1 MVDGVYMQR
10 IYLDY
15 NATTPVRAEV
25 RDAVLPFLNELF
37 GNPSS
42 RHFEGRQ
49 VKTKIEAAR
58 DQVAKA
64 IGTDPER
71 IVFNAGATEGNVTV
85 LRGYQVNYK
94 EKKGRNHI
102 IISAIEHPAIY
113 DTAKKMAG
121 EGYEVTIV
129 PVNGD
134 GDLDLAFL
142 KSAIKDTTGLIS
154 VMTVNNETG
163 VLYPVKEIAKIAHEK
178 GILFH
183 TDAVQAI
190 GKMPFSVKDIDADFV
205 TLSGHKVYAP
215 KGVGALYIKKGK
227 RLDPLLTGGHQENN
241 RRSGTENVVGM
252 VAMGAALELAT
263 GEMAADR
270 ERIGKIRDEFER
282 RVLAEV
288 PHARRNG
295 GADNR
300 LYTTSNISF
309 RFVEGEAIQL
319 KLDYHGIAVST
330 GSACSSGTLDPSH
343 VITAMCHD
351 DEDAH
356 SSIRFS
362 FGKYSKMEDVG
373 YVVDRIKEVIAQLR
387 SFSPL
392 YDKFMNSKGK

>member
-1 MVDGVYMQR
+1 MER

-25 RDAVLPFLNELF
+25 RDAVLPFLNDLF

-42 RHFEGRQ
+42 RHLEGRQ

-58 DQVAKA
+58 AQVAAA
-64 IGTDPER
+64 IGADPER

-102 IISAIEHPAIY
+102 IVSGVEHPAVY

-121 EGYEVTIV
+121 EGYEVTFV
-129 PVNGD
+129 PVD
-134 GDLDLAFL
+134 GEGNLDMAAL
-142 KSAIKDTTGLIS
+142 KNAIKETTGLVS

-163 VLYPVKEIAKIAHEK
+163 VIYPVKEIAKIAHEK
-178 GILFH
+178 GALFH
-183 TDAVQAI
+183 TDAVQAV

-205 TLSGHKVYAP
+205 TISAHKFYAP

-241 RRSGTENVVGM
+241 RRAGTENVIGM
-252 VAMGAALELAT
+252 IAMGKALELAT
-263 GEMAADR
+263 GELAADR
-270 ERIGKIRDEFER
+270 ERIGAIRDEFER
-282 RVLAEV
+282 RILAEV
-288 PHARRNG
+288 PHSRRNG
-295 GADNR
+295 GTDNR

-309 RFVEGEAIQL
+309 RFVEGEAVQL
-319 KLDYHGIAVST
+319 KLDHFGIAVST

-343 VITAMCHD
+343 VIMAICNG
-351 DEDAH
+351 DEEEAH

-362 FGKYSKMEDVG
+362 FGKYSKMEEVG
-373 YVVDRIKEVIAQLR
+373 YVVDRVKEVVAQLR

-392 YDKFMNSKGK
+392 YDKFLTSQGK